1 VQSLATT
8 EERLGEAL
16 FFTTLMAP
24 GNSSEGSHS
33 RFSCETCHF
42 EGYVDGRVH
51 YTGRDDVRVATKPLR
66 GLFNNRPH
74 FSRALDADL
83 ATVSHHE
90 FRVAGKGS
98 GSDPWFV
105 LRNEDYPWLEQLGV
119 HDDALGPEQLRR
131 ALIAFLMRFSHTTN
145 PRVIGRD
152 RFSVEEQRGAAL
164 FREHCLACHAAR
176 LQSDVPESALPF
188 EAWASA
194 IFSAEGAIVWAS
206 ADYQKTGVT
215 PYVHESGTRVPS
227 LRRALAKWPH
237 FTNGSADTLLDVVRR
252 ARFDR
257 SHFFHDGAP
266 SGEGRESFASFT
278 SDEARDVTAFLELL

>member
-1 VQSLATT
+1 MTNPASFVPVTAEQAPLATT

-105 LRNEDYPWLEQLGV
+105 LRNEDYPWLAAAG
-119 HDDALGPEQLRR
+119 
-131 ALIAFLMRFSHTTN
+131 
-145 PRVIGRD
+145 
-152 RFSVEEQRGAAL
+152 GA
-164 FREHCLACHAAR
+164 R
-176 LQSDVPESALPF
+176 
-188 EAWASA
+188 
-194 IFSAEGAIVWAS
+194 
-206 ADYQKTGVT
+206 
-215 PYVHESGTRVPS
+215 
-227 LRRALAKWPH
+227 
-237 FTNGSADTLLDVVRR
+237 RR
-252 ARFDR
+252 ARPG
-257 SHFFHDGAP
+257 GAA
-266 SGEGRESFASFT
+266 SRADCVLDALFAHH
-278 SDEARDVTAFLELL
+278 